1 MKVLVSVKRVV
12 DYNVRIQVK
21 PDGSGVMLDGVK
33 MSMNPFDEIALEEA
47 IRLKE
52 AGKATQIVA
61 VSIGPQ
67 AVQEQLRSALALGAD
82 RAIHIP
88 LDAAPQPVNAARAL
102 AELARRENPEL
113 ILMGK
118 QAIDDD
124 CNQTPQ
130 MLAALLGWPQATFAS
145 KIELADKTATVAREV
160 DAGLEFLLVDLPAV
174 ISADLRLNIPRY
186 PKLPDIMKARRLPIE
201 TVTPEDLGVEFVPE
215 ARLLKV
221 APPPK
226 RQAGRKVVSVDELV
240 AALRER
246 GLLS

>member
-52 AGKATQIVA
+52 AGRATAIVA
-61 VSIGPQ
+61 VSLGPQ
-67 AVQEQLRSALALGAD
+67 AVQEQLRSALSLGAD
-82 RAIHIP
+82 RALHVP
-88 LDAAPQPVNAARAL
+88 LDSAPQPINAARIL
-102 AELARRENPEL
+102 ARLARRENPDL

-118 QAIDDD
+118 QSIDDD

-145 KIELADKTATVAREV
+145 KIELTDNAATVAREV
-160 DAGLEFLLVDLPAV
+160 DAGLEFLSVDLPAV
-174 ISADLRLNIPRY
+174 ISADLRLNVPRY

-201 TVTPEDLGVEFVPE
+201 TTAPEDLGVELVPE
-215 ARLLKV
+215 ARRLKV

-226 RQAGRKVVSVDELV
+226 RQAGRKVASVDELV